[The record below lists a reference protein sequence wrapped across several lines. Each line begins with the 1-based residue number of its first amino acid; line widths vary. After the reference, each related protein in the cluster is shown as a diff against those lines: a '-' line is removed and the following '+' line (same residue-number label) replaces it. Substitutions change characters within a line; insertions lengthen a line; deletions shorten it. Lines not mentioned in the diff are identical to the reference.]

1 MELSVRLRLSLLMF
15 LEYFIWGSWYVTMGS
30 YILAGLKGDAIQVGV
45 SYANLSIAAIIS
57 PFFVGL
63 IADRFF
69 SAQKVLGILHI
80 AGSLTLYLV
89 SVTLDFNEF
98 WWLILLYTLLYMPTT
113 SLANSISFS
122 RMKDPGKEFP
132 AIRVLGTIGWIAA
145 GILISYLNIESSATT
160 FRIAAGC
167 SLLLGIFSFF
177 LPDTPIRKQT
187 NSISSILGLDAL
199 VLFKNR
205 SFSVFILASVLIC
218 IPLSFYYGFTNAF
231 LNDIGIENAA
241 GKMTLGQASEILFML
256 LMPFFFY
263 RLGFKKMLL
272 FGMTAWIIRYLF
284 FAFGDAGSNMWM
296 LYAGIILHG
305 ICYDFFFVAGQI
317 FVDNKAGESVK
328 SAAQGMLTFA
338 TYGVGMLIGS
348 YVSGFLTEKY
358 SSTINGVLHYQ
369 WQSVWLIPAA
379 IAFVVTMLFMFFF
392 SEKNADQELS

>member
-1 MELSVRLRLSLLMF
+1 MF
-15 LEYFIWGSWYVTMGS
+15 LEYFIWGAWYVTMGS
-30 YILAGLKGDAIQVGV
+30 YIISGLKGNAIEVGV

-69 SAQKVLGILHI
+69 YAQKVLGILHL
-80 AGSLTLYLV
+80 AGAVTLYLV
-89 SVTLDFNEF
+89 STTQDFNVF

-122 RMKDPGKEFP
+122 QMKDTGKEFP
-132 AIRVLGTIGWIAA
+132 AVRVLGTIGWIAA
-145 GILISYLNIESSATT
+145 GLLISYLNIESSAMT

-167 SLLLGIFSFF
+167 SLLLGIYSFF
-177 LPDTPIRKQT
+177 LPNTPPRNQN

-199 VLFKNR
+199 VLLKDR
-205 SFSVFILASVLIC
+205 SFSIFIIASVLIC

-256 LMPFFFY
+256 LIPFFFY

-272 FGMTAWIIRYLF
+272 IGMAAWVIRYLF
-284 FAFGDAGSNMWM
+284 FAFGDADANTWM

-305 ICYDFFFVAGQI
+305 VCYDFFFVAGQI
-317 FVDNKAGESVK
+317 FVDNKAGGSVK

-338 TYGVGMLIGS
+338 TYGLGMLIGS
-348 YVSGFLTEKY
+348 YASGFLTEKY

-379 IAFVVTMLFMFFF
+379 IALLVTLLFALFFTDK
-392 SEKNADQELS
+392 STVQESDHA

>member
-1 MELSVRLRLSLLMF
+1 MF
-15 LEYFIWGSWYVTMGS
+15 MEYFIWGAWYVTMGS
-30 YILAGLKGDAIQVGV
+30 YIIAGLKGNAIDVGA

-69 SAQKVLGILHI
+69 SAQKVLGILHL
-80 AGSLTLYLV
+80 AGAVTLYLV
-89 SVTLDFNEF
+89 STTQDFNVF

-113 SLANSISFS
+113 SLANAISFS
-122 RMKDPGKEFP
+122 QMKDTGKEFP
-132 AIRVLGTIGWIAA
+132 AVRVLGTIGWIAA
-145 GILISYLNIESSATT
+145 GLLISYMNIESSAMT
-160 FRIAAGC
+160 FRIAAVC
-167 SLLLGIFSFF
+167 SLLLGIYSFF
-177 LPDTPIRKQT
+177 LPNTPPRNQN

-199 VLFKNR
+199 VLLKDR
-205 SFSVFILASVLIC
+205 SFSIFIIASVLIC

-256 LMPFFFY
+256 LIPFFFY

-272 FGMTAWIIRYLF
+272 IGMVAWVIRYVF
-284 FAFGDAGSNMWM
+284 FAFGDAGANTWM

-328 SAAQGMLTFA
+328 SAAQGMLTLA

-348 YVSGFLTEKY
+348 YASGFLTEKY

-369 WQSVWLIPAA
+369 WQSVWLIPAG
-379 IAFVVTMLFMFFF
+379 IALVVTLLFLLFFNDKTTVQK
-392 SEKNADQELS
+392 SDHA

>member
-1 MELSVRLRLSLLMF
+1 MF
-15 LEYFIWGSWYVTMGS
+15 LEYFIWGAWYVTMGS
-30 YILAGLKGDAIQVGV
+30 YIISGLKGNAIEVGV

-69 SAQKVLGILHI
+69 SAQKVLGILHL
-80 AGSLTLYLV
+80 AGAVTLYLV
-89 SVTLDFNEF
+89 STTQDFNVF

-122 RMKDPGKEFP
+122 QMKDTGKEFP
-132 AIRVLGTIGWIAA
+132 AVRVLGTIGWIAA
-145 GILISYLNIESSATT
+145 GLLISYLNIESSAMT

-167 SLLLGIFSFF
+167 SLLLGIYSFF
-177 LPDTPIRKQT
+177 LPNTPPRNQN

-199 VLFKNR
+199 VLLKDR
-205 SFSVFILASVLIC
+205 SFSIFIIASVLIC

-256 LMPFFFY
+256 LIPFFFY

-272 FGMTAWIIRYLF
+272 IGMAAWVIRYLF
-284 FAFGDAGSNMWM
+284 FAFGDADANTWM

-305 ICYDFFFVAGQI
+305 VCYDFFFVAGQI
-317 FVDNKAGESVK
+317 FVDNKAGGSVK

-338 TYGVGMLIGS
+338 TYGLGMLIGS
-348 YVSGFLTEKY
+348 YASGFLTEKY

-379 IAFVVTMLFMFFF
+379 IALLVTLLFALFFTDK
-392 SEKNADQELS
+392 STVQESDHA

>member
-1 MELSVRLRLSLLMF
+1 MF
-15 LEYFIWGSWYVTMGS
+15 LEYFIWGAWYVTMGS
-30 YILAGLKGDAIQVGV
+30 YIISGLKGNAIEVGV

-69 SAQKVLGILHI
+69 SAQKVLGILHL
-80 AGSLTLYLV
+80 AGAATLYLV
-89 SVTLDFNEF
+89 STTRDFNVF
-98 WWLILLYTLLYMPTT
+98 WWLILIYTLLYMPTT

-122 RMKDPGKEFP
+122 QMKDTGKEFP
-132 AIRVLGTIGWIAA
+132 AVRVLGTIGWIAA
-145 GILISYLNIESSATT
+145 GLLISYLNIESSAMT

-167 SLLLGIFSFF
+167 SLLLGIYSFF
-177 LPDTPIRKQT
+177 LPNTPPRNQN

-199 VLFKNR
+199 VLLKGR
-205 SFSVFILASVLIC
+205 SFSIFIIASVLIC

-256 LMPFFFY
+256 LIPFFFY

-272 FGMTAWIIRYLF
+272 IGMAAWVIRYLF
-284 FAFGDAGSNMWM
+284 FAFGDGGSNTWM
-296 LYAGIILHG
+296 LYVGIILHG

-317 FVDNKAGESVK
+317 FVDNKAGGSVK
-328 SAAQGMLTFA
+328 SAAQGMLTLA

-348 YVSGFLTEKY
+348 YASGFLTERY
-358 SSTINGVLHYQ
+358 SSTLNGVLHYQ

-379 IAFVVTMLFMFFF
+379 IALVVTLLFALFFTDKGTVQK
-392 SEKNADQELS
+392 SDHV